1 VNLKTP
7 RLYAAALLA
16 LVTCLVAACASNTP
30 AASTGGSPSAA
41 APAALKVELD
51 WVPNPDHVGLYY
63 AQNKGMLASNN
74 LTVNFLTPSNAADPI
89 KLVGLNKVDLA
100 ISYESE
106 MFYGQQEKLPVTA
119 VATVIPVPLN
129 SLIVTPKDHV
139 TSLSQMAGK
148 KVGITGIPSD
158 GAIYTTM
165 LKAGGLTPSQ
175 VTSVTVGFNLV
186 PSILSG
192 KVDGII
198 GGYRNVEAIQIAQE
212 MGQKPAVFPA
222 SALGVPQLRR
232 AGAGRQPEP
241 ARFGQG
247 LRGRGAPVRQV
258 AGGRDQRGHQGPV
271 REHPDHGAGVAVQGR
286 VPQGQRALHGE
297 PAEAPGRDED
307 RLHQRGELAELRQLD
322 EAEQAHQD
330 HAQRLAD
337 RHRQVHAVQLQ
348 RGRLTSADPGPA
360 PRRARGRQRGSLS
373 RHKVQYLMV
382 GRTDDRGQGRPGIGR
397 CSTGQSRP
405 RPGGGTGARGLPH
418 PKRPRR

>member
-30 AASTGGSPSAA
+30 AASSGGSPSAA
-41 APAALKVELD
+41 APATLKVELD

-63 AQNKGMLASNN
+63 AQNKGMFASNN

-119 VATVIPVPLN
+119 VATIIPVPLN

-222 SALGVPQLRR
+222 SALGVPSYAELVLVANRNRLASDKAYADAVRR
-232 AGAGRQPEP
+232 FVKSLVAGTNGAIKDPSGATQIMEQVSQYKVAFLKVSVPYTVSLLKPPAGTKTGCINVANWQSFGNWMKQNKLIKITPNASLIATDKYMPYNCGAG
-241 ARFGQG
+241 G
-247 LRGRGAPVRQV
+247 
-258 AGGRDQRGHQGPV
+258 
-271 REHPDHGAGVAVQGR
+271 
-286 VPQGQRALHGE
+286 
-297 PAEAPGRDED
+297 
-307 RLHQRGELAELRQLD
+307 
-322 EAEQAHQD
+322 
-330 HAQRLAD
+330 
-337 RHRQVHAVQLQ
+337 
-348 RGRLTSADPGPA
+348 
-360 PRRARGRQRGSLS
+360 
-373 RHKVQYLMV
+373 
-382 GRTDDRGQGRPGIGR
+382 
-397 CSTGQSRP
+397 
-405 RPGGGTGARGLPH
+405 
-418 PKRPRR
+418 

>member
-30 AASTGGSPSAA
+30 AANSGGSPSAA
-41 APAALKVELD
+41 APATLKVELD

-63 AQNKGMLASNN
+63 AQNKGMFASNN

-119 VATVIPVPLN
+119 VATIIPVPLN

-222 SALGVPQLRR
+222 SALGVPSYAELVLVANRNRLASDKAYADAVRR
-232 AGAGRQPEP
+232 FVKSLVAGTNGAIKDPSGATQIMEQVSQYKVAFLKVSVPYTVSLLKPPAGTKTGCINVANWQSFGNWMKQNKLIKITPNASLIATDKYMPYSCGAG
-241 ARFGQG
+241 G
-247 LRGRGAPVRQV
+247 
-258 AGGRDQRGHQGPV
+258 
-271 REHPDHGAGVAVQGR
+271 
-286 VPQGQRALHGE
+286 
-297 PAEAPGRDED
+297 
-307 RLHQRGELAELRQLD
+307 
-322 EAEQAHQD
+322 
-330 HAQRLAD
+330 
-337 RHRQVHAVQLQ
+337 
-348 RGRLTSADPGPA
+348 
-360 PRRARGRQRGSLS
+360 
-373 RHKVQYLMV
+373 
-382 GRTDDRGQGRPGIGR
+382 
-397 CSTGQSRP
+397 
-405 RPGGGTGARGLPH
+405 
-418 PKRPRR
+418 